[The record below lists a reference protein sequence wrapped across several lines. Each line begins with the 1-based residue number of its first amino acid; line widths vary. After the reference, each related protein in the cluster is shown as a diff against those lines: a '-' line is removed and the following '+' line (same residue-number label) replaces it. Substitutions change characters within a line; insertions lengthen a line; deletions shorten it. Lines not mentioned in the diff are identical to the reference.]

1 MTKILAHY
9 KHIIQCVRS
18 VYEGFEE
25 YKPLTGQ
32 RWVSYINK
40 MDAVI
45 EEALKQ
51 CVRGSLQIMLEAVHG
66 DGLAGPRQMLKV
78 STTFK
83 NNTVSKKKFNLNV

>member
-1 MTKILAHY
+1 
-9 KHIIQCVRS
+9 
-18 VYEGFEE
+18 
-25 YKPLTGQ
+25 
-32 RWVSYINK
+32 